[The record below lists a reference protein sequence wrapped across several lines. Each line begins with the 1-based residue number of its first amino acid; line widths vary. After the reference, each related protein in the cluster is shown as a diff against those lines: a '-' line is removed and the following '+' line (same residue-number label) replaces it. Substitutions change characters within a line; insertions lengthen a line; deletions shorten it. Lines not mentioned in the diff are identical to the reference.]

1 MISIQGHRIDYGSP
15 GTASYAD
22 LNCNSVLSCRKV
34 LIPEYSRM
42 GLKMTVS
49 MNNVKTEDEGAT
61 EALLYIFNVHL
72 HLIIIKYY
80 CVLSFMLDTGDGVS
94 SKI

>member
-1 MISIQGHRIDYGSP
+1 MISIQGHRIDYDSA

-22 LNCNSVLSCRKV
+22 LNCSSVLWCRKV

-49 MNNVKTEDEGAT
+49 KNNVKTEDEGQQKLCYIH
-61 EALLYIFNVHL
+61 LLFIYI
-72 HLIIIKYY
+72 
-80 CVLSFMLDTGDGVS
+80 
-94 SKI
+94 